1 MADDHH
7 RRAPSLE
14 FVNGAGQ
21 RSLTGLVQIGV
32 GLVEDDEARVAV
44 DRPGETYT
52 LALPAG
58 KLGPGVADL
67 RVVALGEAEDH
78 VVGMGELRGIDDSLV
93 IALSHAGDVVTD
105 RTREQFDVLGEVAD
119 EAPELVGV
127 PVC

>member
-67 RVVALGEAEDH
+67 RVVALGE
-78 VVGMGELRGIDDSLV
+78 V
-93 IALSHAGDVVTD
+93 
-105 RTREQFDVLGEVAD
+105 
-119 EAPELVGV
+119 
-127 PVC
+127 